1 MKKFKWNEWD
11 ISHFKSLSSLKNDPS
26 KELIHNRMGRLY
38 WVTAGD
44 ALYVQRFARE
54 NGPYQ
59 GRNLKF
65 LRKILPNARTIIDV
79 GMNVANNT
87 MEYATWA
94 KDVHGFEPFPD
105 TYTLATENI
114 NLNQHVEL
122 KGRYWDTKLVQ
133 TVHNPDHL
141 DGWFKYDNGTFASL
155 ELTANIHTYDVG
167 LGEHP
172 GNFQMEHHPNNAGH
186 NCILTED
193 RKEKTTYKLHTI
205 EVKTLDSYNF
215 KNVDVIKV
223 DVEGYEFSVLKGAKQ
238 TITDNRPI
246 VQLEIVEAQCKRFG
260 YNPQDIAN
268 FFINTI
274 GNYGIYTFKGHRLP
288 DTWEKVKG
296 IMDYFFVP
304 NELSNRIEIDTST
317 KHPGMGANGFGKKK
331 IADNILDQLIETD
344 E

>member
-1 MKKFKWNEWD
+1 MKKYKWHEWD
-11 ISHFKSLSSLKNDPS
+11 ITHFKSLSTLNQDPT

-65 LRKILPNARTIIDV
+65 LRKILPNAQTIIDV

-105 TYTLATENI
+105 TYILATENI
-114 NLNQHVEL
+114 KLNQHVEL

-133 TVHNPDHL
+133 TVHDPNYP
-141 DGWFKYDNGTFASL
+141 DGWFKYDDSTFASL
-155 ELTANIHTYDVG
+155 ELTGNIHTYDVG
-167 LGEHP
+167 LGESP
-172 GNFQMEHHPNNAGH
+172 GSFQMEHHPNNAGH

-193 RKEKTTYKLHTI
+193 RKEKTKYKLHTVNI
-205 EVKTLDSYNF
+205 KTLDSFNF
-215 KNVDVIKV
+215 ENVDVIKV
-223 DVEGYEFSVLKGAKQ
+223 DVEGYELSVLKGGQQ
-238 TITDNRPI
+238 TITNNRPI

-260 YNPQDIAN
+260 YTPQDIAD
-268 FFINTI
+268 FFISTI
-274 GNYGIYTFKGHRLP
+274 GDYGIYTFKGQRLP

-296 IMDYFFVP
+296 VMDYFFVP
-304 NELSNRIEIDTST
+304 NELANRIEVDTAT
-317 KHPGMGANGFGKKK
+317 QHPGMGAKGFGKKRPVFANEDLFDG
-331 IADNILDQLIETD
+331 I
-344 E
+344 